1 MFDELE
7 KERQDQPDDVAS
19 VTLNIADRTIF
30 LLKFIV
36 FVLVFHTNC

>member
-30 LLKFIV
+30 LLKIV